1 MSDVDKKKEGKT
13 LEYYS
18 ILLPL
23 AMIFV
28 LSKLLVKACEKYN
41 IPGVV
46 GMLLAGILI
55 GLIEYIP
62 GQEIIT
68 QDSVSGLG
76 FLAKI
81 GVVLILFNAGITT
94 NLKQIKEVG
103 TKALA
108 ITFAGVLVPM
118 ILGFVVACLCNGG
131 FADMTKETL
140 IKNLFYG
147 VILTATS
154 VSVTVAA
161 LTEMGKLHSTVGNT
175 IVAAAIADDIIGIV
189 VLSIVIALSGTEGN
203 NESPTMV
210 VLKTVLFF
218 VVVIVLGLIAH
229 KVFGYVEKRFPHHRL
244 IAIFGLSLCF
254 FFAYGSE
261 KWFGIADITGAY
273 AAGLILSGMPET
285 GYIERKSDIL
295 GYMIFTPVFFTN
307 IGISIRLSSINMGI
321 IIFGVLF
328 ILAGLVGK
336 VVGCGTLAK
345 ICGFSTKDSL
355 KIGFGMMARAEVAL
369 ICAQKGVD
377 CGIIDPSIMP
387 FIVILIIV
395 SSFVTPI
402 CLRFLYKDE
411 LPSARTLRQ

>member
-1 MSDVDKKKEGKT
+1 
-13 LEYYS
+13 
-18 ILLPL
+18 
-23 AMIFV
+23 MIFV
-28 LSKLLVKACEKYN
+28 FSKLLIKICEKYN
-41 IPGVV
+41 VPGVV

-68 QDSVSGLG
+68 GSAVEGLG

-81 GVVLILFNAGITT
+81 GVILILFNAGITT

-103 TKALA
+103 TKSLA
-108 ITFAGVLVPM
+108 ITLAGVIVPM
-118 ILGFVVACLCNGG
+118 LLGFTVACLCNGG
-131 FADMTKETL
+131 FAGMTKEAL

-161 LTEMGKLHSTVGNT
+161 LNEMGKLHSKVGNT

-189 VLSIVIALSGTEGN
+189 ILSIVISLSGANG
-203 NESPTMV
+203 NESPALV
-210 VLKTVLFF
+210 IIKTVLFF

-229 KVFGYVEKRFPHHRL
+229 KLFGYIEKKYPHHRFV
-244 IAIFGLSLCF
+244 AIFGLSLCF
-254 FFAYGSE
+254 LFAYGSE

-307 IGISIRLSSINMGI
+307 IGISIRLTSINMGI
-321 IIFGVLF
+321 VIFGVLF
-328 ILAGLVGK
+328 ILAGIIGK
-336 VVGCGTLAK
+336 VIGCGALAK
-345 ICGFSTKDSL
+345 ICGFNTKDSL

-377 CGIIDPSIMP
+377 CGIIDSSIMP

-395 SSFVTPI
+395 SSFITPI
-402 CLRFLYKDE
+402 ILRILYKNE
-411 LPSARTLRQ
+411 LSSEKEIKQETNKIGA